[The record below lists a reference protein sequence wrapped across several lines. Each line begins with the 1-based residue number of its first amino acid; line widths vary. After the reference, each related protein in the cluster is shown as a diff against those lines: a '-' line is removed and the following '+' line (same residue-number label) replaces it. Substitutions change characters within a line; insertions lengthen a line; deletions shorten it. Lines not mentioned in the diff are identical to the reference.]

1 MVAVVVFIMQASF
14 SYSNIQLSNLLKTN
28 VAFQELA
35 YGLSKNDIEVY
46 KIYSLR
52 VKKQSEMTINV
63 KYI

>member
-1 MVAVVVFIMQASF
+1 MVAVVVFIIQASF
-14 SYSNIQLSNLLKTN
+14 SYSNIQLCNLLKTN

-35 YGLSKNDIEVY
+35 YGLNKNDIEVY

>member
-14 SYSNIQLSNLLKTN
+14 SYSNIYLSSLLKTN
-28 VAFQELA
+28 VTFQELA
-35 YGLSKNDIEVY
+35 YGLNKNDIEVY

>member
-14 SYSNIQLSNLLKTN
+14 SYSNIQLSSLLKTN
-28 VAFQELA
+28 IAFQELA
-35 YGLSKNDIEVY
+35 YGLHKNDIEVY